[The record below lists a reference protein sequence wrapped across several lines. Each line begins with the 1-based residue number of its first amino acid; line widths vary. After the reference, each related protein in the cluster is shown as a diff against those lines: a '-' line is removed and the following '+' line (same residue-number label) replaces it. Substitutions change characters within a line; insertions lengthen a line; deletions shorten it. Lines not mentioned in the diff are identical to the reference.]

1 MRNVDRLP
9 RIKSRPFPHVVVKNF
24 LDPPTLD
31 LVIDALAGLEYDF
44 KESDLFSYWASIELT
59 DINQVG
65 WRTIGVSGS
74 RIQAIAEIMAD
85 VILEEQDNIGFEL
98 DMVAGVTNNGVP
110 LATVVSDLLGI
121 DFGMIR
127 PSREG
132 TQINYA
138 SNYAGLK
145 GKNVVLIDDV
155 VSSGS
160 TAEEVIEFVRAR
172 EGVPVLAMVL
182 INKKADN
189 KIDDVP
195 LRALIRAR
203 PVRT

>member
-1 MRNVDRLP
+1 M
-9 RIKSRPFPHVVVKNF
+9 
-24 LDPPTLD
+24 
-31 LVIDALAGLEYDF
+31 
-44 KESDLFSYWASIELT
+44 SIENMMARAKELKKEGQSNREISQEMHLAQAT
-59 DINQVG
+59 VDWLLAKQASENFDETLPPDVKVG

-85 VILEEQDNIGFEL
+85 VILEEQDNLGFEL

-110 LATVVSDLLGI
+110 LATMVSDLLGV

-132 TQINYA
+132 TRINYA

-145 GKNVVLIDDV
+145 GKNIVLIDDV

-160 TAEEVIEFVRAR
+160 TSEEVIKFVKAR

>member
-1 MRNVDRLP
+1 M
-9 RIKSRPFPHVVVKNF
+9 
-24 LDPPTLD
+24 
-31 LVIDALAGLEYDF
+31 
-44 KESDLFSYWASIELT
+44 SIEKMATKVKELKDKGQSNREISQEMHLSQAT
-59 DINQVG
+59 VEWLLAKQASENFDEAPPPDVKVG

-85 VILEEQDNIGFEL
+85 VILEEQDNLEFEL
-98 DMVAGVTNNGVP
+98 DMVAGVANNGVP
-110 LATVVSDLLGI
+110 LATMVSNLLGV
-121 DFGMIR
+121 DFGVIR

-138 SNYAGLK
+138 SNYAGLN
-145 GKNVVLIDDV
+145 GKNIVIIDDV
-155 VSSGS
+155 VGSGS

-172 EGVPVLAMVL
+172 KGVPVLAMVL
-182 INKKADN
+182 INKRADN

>member
-1 MRNVDRLP
+1 MSLEGMAAKAKELKDKGQTNREIGHEMHLGQPTIDWLLAKQASENFDEAP
-9 RIKSRPFPHVVVKNF
+9 PPDVK
-24 LDPPTLD
+24 
-31 LVIDALAGLEYDF
+31 
-44 KESDLFSYWASIELT
+44 
-59 DINQVG
+59 VG

-85 VILEEQDNIGFEL
+85 VILEEQDNLGFEL

-110 LATVVSDLLGI
+110 LATMVSDLLGV

-145 GKNVVLIDDV
+145 GKNIVLIDDV

-172 EGVPVLAMVL
+172 EGVPVLVMVL

>member
-1 MRNVDRLP
+1 MAAKAKELKDKGQTNREIGHEMHLGQPTIDWLLAKQASENFDEAP
-9 RIKSRPFPHVVVKNF
+9 PPDVK
-24 LDPPTLD
+24 
-31 LVIDALAGLEYDF
+31 
-44 KESDLFSYWASIELT
+44 
-59 DINQVG
+59 VG

-85 VILEEQDNIGFEL
+85 VILEEQDNLGFEL

-110 LATVVSDLLGI
+110 LATMVSDMLGV

-145 GKNVVLIDDV
+145 GKNIVLIDDV

-160 TAEEVIEFVRAR
+160 TAEEVIKFVRAR

-189 KIDDVP
+189 QIDDVP

>member
-1 MRNVDRLP
+1 MSLEGMTAKAKELKDKGQTNREIGHEMHLGQPTIDWLLAKQASGDFDEAP
-9 RIKSRPFPHVVVKNF
+9 PPDVK
-24 LDPPTLD
+24 
-31 LVIDALAGLEYDF
+31 
-44 KESDLFSYWASIELT
+44 
-59 DINQVG
+59 VG

-74 RIQAIAEIMAD
+74 RVQAIAEIMTD
-85 VILEEQDNIGFEL
+85 VILEEQDNLGFEL
-98 DMVAGVTNNGVP
+98 DMVAGVTNNGIP
-110 LATVVSDLLGI
+110 LATMVSDLLGV

-145 GKNVVLIDDV
+145 GKNIVLIDDV

-160 TAEEVIEFVRAR
+160 TAEEVIKFVRAR

>member
-1 MRNVDRLP
+1 M
-9 RIKSRPFPHVVVKNF
+9 
-24 LDPPTLD
+24 
-31 LVIDALAGLEYDF
+31 
-44 KESDLFSYWASIELT
+44 SIEKMAAKVKELKDKGQGNREISQEMNLSQAT
-59 DINQVG
+59 VEWLLAKQASENFDEAPPPDVKVG

-98 DMVAGVTNNGVP
+98 DMVAGVANNGVP
-110 LATVVSDLLGI
+110 LATMVSDLLGV
-121 DFGMIR
+121 DFGVIR

-145 GKNVVLIDDV
+145 GKNIVIIDDV
-155 VSSGS
+155 VGSGS

-182 INKKADN
+182 INKRADN

>member
-1 MRNVDRLP
+1 M
-9 RIKSRPFPHVVVKNF
+9 
-24 LDPPTLD
+24 
-31 LVIDALAGLEYDF
+31 
-44 KESDLFSYWASIELT
+44 SIEKMATKVKELKDKGQSNREISQEMHLSQAT
-59 DINQVG
+59 VEWLLAKQASENFEEAPPPDVKVG

-85 VILEEQDNIGFEL
+85 VILEEQDNLEFEL
-98 DMVAGVTNNGVP
+98 DMVAGVANNGVP
-110 LATVVSDLLGI
+110 LATMVSDQLGV
-121 DFGMIR
+121 DFGVIR

-138 SNYAGLK
+138 SNYAGLN
-145 GKNVVLIDDV
+145 GKNIVIIDDV
-155 VSSGS
+155 VGSGS

-172 EGVPVLAMVL
+172 KGVPVLAMVL
-182 INKKADN
+182 INKRADN

>member
-1 MRNVDRLP
+1 MAAKAKELKDKGQTNREIGHEMHLGQPTIDWLLAKQASENFDEAP
-9 RIKSRPFPHVVVKNF
+9 PPDVK
-24 LDPPTLD
+24 
-31 LVIDALAGLEYDF
+31 
-44 KESDLFSYWASIELT
+44 
-59 DINQVG
+59 VG

-85 VILEEQDNIGFEL
+85 VILEEQDNLGFEL

-110 LATVVSDLLGI
+110 LATMISDLLGV

-145 GKNVVLIDDV
+145 GKNIVLIDDV

>member
-1 MRNVDRLP
+1 MSLEEMAAKAKELKDKGQTNREIGHEMHLGQPTIDWLLAKQASENFDEAP
-9 RIKSRPFPHVVVKNF
+9 PPDVK
-24 LDPPTLD
+24 
-31 LVIDALAGLEYDF
+31 
-44 KESDLFSYWASIELT
+44 
-59 DINQVG
+59 VG

-85 VILEEQDNIGFEL
+85 VILEEQDNLGFEL

-110 LATVVSDLLGI
+110 LATMVSDLLGV

-132 TQINYA
+132 THINYA

-145 GKNVVLIDDV
+145 GKNIVLIDDV

-160 TAEEVIEFVRAR
+160 TAEEVIKFVRAR